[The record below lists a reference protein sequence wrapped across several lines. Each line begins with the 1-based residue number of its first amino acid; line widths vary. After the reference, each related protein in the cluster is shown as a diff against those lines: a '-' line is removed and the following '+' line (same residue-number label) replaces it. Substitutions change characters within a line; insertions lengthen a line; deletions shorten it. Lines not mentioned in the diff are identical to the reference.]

1 MFATAIGRFGASV
14 LLIFAL
20 VGGASAA
27 DEAAVRAEIA
37 KLLEVGWD
45 ATPNGRT
52 EAKEQYAKVKRLAG
66 DSPVALRASLVVLL
80 QQRRYDEAIQ
90 RTDELLEA
98 DANDLTGL
106 RAKVWLTALVKNY
119 PAAMLAADKLSQRL
133 ADDPPRA
140 EDEQA
145 VHDEQIAFLGRIF
158 GFLGGPAAE
167 SVSQE
172 DRKNFERQ
180 ILERITPPRRPVFEE
195 ARDGVVAKFLGVTG
209 DKEDERQ
216 RAIGEAA
223 AAKEKTLKELESE
236 KEAIAGRAQEIDGR
250 KDKLQKDL
258 REELAEIAKE
268 DQPLVQDLA
277 RLESRSRTL
286 NRDLFSYEAE
296 IGRLQGL
303 IAAERDPDRRF
314 VWEQEVNRLFL
325 FVSRLES
332 DLIAVGRLADGVQA
346 QRAAL
351 LARQRRAQA
360 SAVEQAKRMD
370 QELTNLAKRERLNEA
385 IEKRAA
391 KPASGT
397 TSKTRAL
404 TAQAMALSTYDQFPL
419 ESERQ
424 KLLELLR

>member
-1 MFATAIGRFGASV
+1 MFATAIGRAGAS
-14 LLIFAL
+14 LLLMGVL
-20 VGGASAA
+20 VGSAAAA

-37 KLLEVGWD
+37 RLLEVGWGTTPKD
-45 ATPNGRT
+45 RTATN
-52 EAKEQYAKVKRLAG
+52 EQYAKVKRLAG
-66 DSPVALRASLVVLL
+66 ESPVALRASLVVLL
-80 QQRRYDEAIQ
+80 QQRRYDEALQ
-90 RTDELLEA
+90 RTDELLDVDPA
-98 DANDLTGL
+98 DLTGL

-140 EDEQA
+140 EDERA
-145 VHDEQIAFLGRIF
+145 IHDELAAFLGRIF

-167 SVSQE
+167 SVSQD
-172 DRKNFERQ
+172 DRKNIERQ
-180 ILERITPPRRPVFEE
+180 ILERIATDSRPIFEE
-195 ARDGVVAKFLGVTG
+195 ARDGVVGKFLGVTG

-250 KDKLQKDL
+250 KGKLQKDL

-286 NRDLFSYEAE
+286 NRDLFTYEAE

-303 IAAERDPDRRF
+303 IAAERDPNQRF
-314 VWEQEVNRLFL
+314 IYEREVDRLFV
-325 FVSRLES
+325 FASRLES
-332 DLIAVGRLADGVQA
+332 DLVAVGRLIDGVQA

-385 IEKRAA
+385 IERRAA

-404 TAQAMALSTYDQFPL
+404 SAQAMALSTYDQFPL